1 MTTSTGDVLDRVAQ
15 INPVPDERLGAGQ
28 RARADGV
35 LARIVRLPIDE
46 GAAAPAASAAPA
58 AGQSRRHAA
67 ARRWARGAVVAVVG
81 VLGVGGVAYATGVTP
96 TSVIAGIQALQK
108 ADAGTVAYSNAP
120 VEDGAA
126 VLARIA
132 ANARA
137 AGDFGD
143 PAKIVAT
150 HSLETA
156 DGWYDDDDQPGV
168 ASTERWFW
176 FLGPEWVRMQSA
188 LLAEKG
194 MNADMPDPSWG
205 PIEYRPPVVFPST
218 RDDRLVPNGKDLTL
232 GPTPADTIRTLAPN
246 EPAGSDRLDYLA
258 VDHYADDWAS
268 GIGLLAGNRAAFVD
282 ALATMEFTY
291 YGPATDQVGRT
302 GEAFGVTWTDQGLAT
317 EKRILLDP
325 SDGSVL
331 AVEDVLHGPW
341 ILGSRDHVGSST
353 TYVSVET
360 IDSLPAC
367 EDTPGCTIQVEG

>member
-1 MTTSTGDVLDRVAQ
+1 M
-15 INPVPDERLGAGQ
+15 
-28 RARADGV
+28 
-35 LARIVRLPIDE
+35 
-46 GAAAPAASAAPA
+46 
-58 AGQSRRHAA
+58 
-67 ARRWARGAVVAVVG
+67 
-81 VLGVGGVAYATGVTP
+81 TP
-96 TSVIAGIQALQK
+96 TSVIVGIQALQK

-150 HSLETA
+150 HSLNTG
-156 DGWYDDDDQPGV
+156 DGWYGDDTQPGV
-168 ASTERWFW
+168 ASSEARYW
-176 FLGPEWVRMQSA
+176 FLGPEWVRFQSTVVS
-188 LLAEKG
+188 EDG
-194 MNADMPDPSWG
+194 MNPEMPNLSVGLEED
-205 PIEYRPPVVFPST
+205 RPAPVLASNHAG
-218 RDDRLVPNGKDLTL
+218 LAPNGKDLTL
-232 GPTPADTIRTLAPN
+232 GPTPADTIRTLTPN
-246 EPAGSDRLDYLA
+246 EPADSTRLDYQA
-258 VDHYADDWAS
+258 VDEYAQDWAS
-268 GIGLLAGNRAAFVD
+268 GIGLLAGNRSAFVD

>member
-96 TSVIAGIQALQK
+96 TSVIVGIQALQK

-150 HSLETA
+150 HSLNTG
-156 DGWYDDDDQPGV
+156 DGWYGDDTQPGV
-168 ASTERWFW
+168 ASSEARYW
-176 FLGPEWVRMQSA
+176 FLGPEWVRFQSTVVS
-188 LLAEKG
+188 EDG
-194 MNADMPDPSWG
+194 MNPEMPNLSVGLEED
-205 PIEYRPPVVFPST
+205 RPAPVLASNHAG
-218 RDDRLVPNGKDLTL
+218 LAPNGKDLTL
-232 GPTPADTIRTLAPN
+232 GPTPADTIRTLTPN
-246 EPAGSDRLDYLA
+246 EPADSTRLDYQA
-258 VDHYADDWAS
+258 VDEYAQDWAS
-268 GIGLLAGNRAAFVD
+268 GIGLLAGNRSAFVD